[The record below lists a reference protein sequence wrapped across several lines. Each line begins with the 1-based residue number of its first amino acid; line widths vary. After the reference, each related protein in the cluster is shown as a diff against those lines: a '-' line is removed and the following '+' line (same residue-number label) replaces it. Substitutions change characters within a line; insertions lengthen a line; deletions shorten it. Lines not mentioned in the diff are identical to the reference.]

1 MLVIDAPEG
10 SPNFTAMVD
19 VPNPID
25 LIDRGQITVNF
36 IFTDGTEMERDFPLD
51 ATFPHFANLAVER
64 GDMAAIEIL
73 EVRR

>member
-10 SPNFTAMVD
+10 SEQFTAMVD

-25 LIDRGQITVNF
+25 LIDRGRITVNF
-36 IFTDGTEMERDFPLD
+36 VFTDGSEMEQDYPLD